1 MEERV
6 HGNMMDVTEELVKSP
21 TYQSIKGFIR
31 EGKIVGIALG
41 GCGAGRVGQ
50 SWVTIIV
57 AIVPIAFQTLWASV
71 LTPHGDARTLAWAVD
86 ALDALGATAV
96 A

>member
-31 EGKIVGIALG
+31 EGTTI
-41 GCGAGRVGQ
+41 GC
-50 SWVTIIV
+50 
-57 AIVPIAFQTLWASV
+57 
-71 LTPHGDARTLAWAVD
+71 
-86 ALDALGATAV
+86 
-96 A
+96 